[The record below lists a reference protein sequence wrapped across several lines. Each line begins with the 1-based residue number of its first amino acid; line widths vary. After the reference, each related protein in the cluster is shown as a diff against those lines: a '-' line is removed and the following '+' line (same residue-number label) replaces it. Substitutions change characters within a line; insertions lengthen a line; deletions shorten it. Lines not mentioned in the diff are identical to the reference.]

1 MYQMLKRFFFSEK
14 TMFIVVAINALI
26 IFLLA
31 FPNVA
36 YRNLLLQFDMF
47 FIFLFLIEVIV
58 KLYFLKIKTYFA
70 DSWNIFDFLITM
82 LSLPVLFSSVSIFSF
97 MGILRTFRLLRLFK
111 FLEFI
116 PNLKH
121 LIVGLIR
128 AMKASV
134 FVLISLLGFNLILS
148 ILTTH
153 LFGSMAPQYFS
164 NPLTASYTIFQ
175 LFTLEGWAEIPQA
188 IIETDS
194 FSDTEIGFIR
204 LYFVLIVCSG
214 GIFGVSLA
222 NAIFVD
228 EMTMDN
234 NIDLEHKIDYL
245 CEKIEKLQLLLQENK
260 LE

>member
-1 MYQMLKRFFFSEK
+1 ML
-14 TMFIVVAINALI
+14 TAITINAII

-31 FPNVA
+31 FPDVA
-36 YRNLLLQFDMF
+36 CRNLLLQFDIF
-47 FIFLFLIEVIV
+47 FILLFLIEVIV
-58 KLYFLKIKTYFA
+58 KLYFLKTKAYFS
-70 DSWNIFDFLITM
+70 DKWNIFDFSVTM
-82 LSLPVLFSSVSIFSF
+82 LGLPVLVFPTSVFSS
-97 MGILRTFRLLRLFK
+97 MLILRTFRLLRLFK
-111 FLEFI
+111 MLEFI

-134 FVLISLLGFNLILS
+134 FVLIGLLGYNLILS

-153 LFGSMAPQYFS
+153 LFGTIAPQYFG
-164 NPLTASYTIFQ
+164 NPLSSCYTIFQ
-175 LFTLEGWAEIPQA
+175 LFTIEGWAEVPA
-188 IIETDS
+188 TIIES
-194 FSDTEIGFIR
+194 GAFSDAQIGLIR

-234 NIDLEHKIDYL
+234 NLDLERKIDNL
-245 CEKIEKLQLLLQENK
+245 SEKIEKLQL
-260 LE
+260 